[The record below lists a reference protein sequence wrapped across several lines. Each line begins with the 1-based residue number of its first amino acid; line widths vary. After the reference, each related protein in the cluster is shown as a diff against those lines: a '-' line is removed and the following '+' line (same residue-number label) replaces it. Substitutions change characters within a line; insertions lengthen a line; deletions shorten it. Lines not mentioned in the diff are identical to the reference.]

1 MTLNEASFWKS
12 CSQLSSMQSCLIIL
26 VTVLFPFQQLEDK
39 ADEVTS
45 LTDETRRLQQLC
57 DARAETNRLL
67 NQDLTTQYNK
77 VSAYD

>member
-12 CSQLSSMQSCLIIL
+12 CSQLSNMQSCLIIL
-26 VTVLFPFQQLEDK
+26 VTVLFLFQQLEDK

-67 NQDLTTQYNK
+67 NQDNTVQQSKCL
-77 VSAYD
+77 

>member
-12 CSQLSSMQSCLIIL
+12 CSQLSNMQSCLIIL